1 MKSPRARGTLGW
13 RVTHSDGNSEETDG
27 GGPLGAA
34 EHGPGSAIMIESITL
49 VLSLSLK
56 WEPTSFH
63 GNK

>member
-1 MKSPRARGTLGW
+1 M
-13 RVTHSDGNSEETDG
+13 V
-27 GGPLGAA
+27 GAA
-34 EHGPGSAIMIESITL
+34 GHGPGRAIMIERVTL